1 MNMNESNLAHAGLA
15 LVFQTVV
22 AFGAAFLS
30 FGDVARCFLLGSLF
44 AVGFYFGR
52 EVAQHERKAGTPP
65 WWSGFRIS
73 EWSKDSVLD
82 LLFPVVATFFATLL
96 VWALL

>member
-1 MNMNESNLAHAGLA
+1 MNISNFAHAALA
-15 LVFQTVV
+15 LGFQAVV
-22 AFGAAFLS
+22 AICAALLGL
-30 FGDVARCFLLGSLF
+30 GDVGLCFAVGALF

-73 EWSKDSVLD
+73 EWSRDALLD
-82 LLFPVVATFFATLL
+82 FLFPVVATFGTTLL
-96 VWALL
+96 MWVLFR